1 MTHNTPDPNFSH
13 DNFAHDRPQN
23 SLLKYRIDVTRKR
36 KRFFYYLPPTAF
48 FILII
53 ILIFCFT
60 FVAFTE
66 KVGQLT
72 PPQPLP
78 KADAIIVL
86 TGGKNRIETG
96 LKLLQKKLGS
106 RLLISGV
113 NTTTHPNRLIR
124 IMNINPRL
132 FSCCVDIDHQAV
144 NTQGN
149 AKESTHWIKKHR
161 YKTLYIVTHDYHMI
175 RSLLEFKY
183 LMPDVNF
190 IAYPIKQNVADNWI
204 KQANQIRLLALEYIK
219 SISVKIR
226 IILSSL

>member
-1 MTHNTPDPNFSH
+1 MTQNTPDS
-13 DNFAHDRPQN
+13 NFAHDRQQN
-23 SLLKYRIDVTRKR
+23 SLLEHKISVTKKR
-36 KRFFYYLPPTAF
+36 KRFFYYLPPTVL

-66 KVGQLT
+66 KVGQLI
-72 PPQPLP
+72 PPHPLP
-78 KADAIIVL
+78 KVDAIIVL

-96 LKLLQKKLGS
+96 LELLQKKLGS

-113 NTTTHPNRLIR
+113 NTTTHPHKLVR

-149 AKESTHWIKKHR
+149 AKESAHWINKHR

-183 LMPDVNF
+183 LMPNVNF
-190 IAYPIKQNVADNWI
+190 IAYPIKQDVADSWI
-204 KQANQIRLLALEYIK
+204 KQANQIRLLALEYVK
-219 SISVKIR
+219 NISVKIR